1 MPGSTDILVPAEV
14 LTAFSA
20 DCLRKMGC
28 TEAVA
33 NDVAAHLVDS
43 DLVGVFSHG
52 TVRLPQYLAQQ
63 RAGAFDPSQTA
74 TLSTAEGGG
83 PLVDGNLGFGQPASR
98 IATKAAI
105 AEARGK
111 GVGIC
116 AVANVGHTGR
126 MGAFADMAA
135 EDGCLA
141 IILGG
146 GGHQEWRQ
154 VAPYGGTKGML
165 PTNPYALSIPG
176 GDRGVIGFDFATS
189 AAAGGKVLAAKSA
202 GRMLPEGQ
210 IIDCTG
216 APSVDPDDYNNGGAL
231 LPAAG
236 PKGYGMALVAEML
249 GLAIYGEAA
258 TGMNWMIVCIDLA
271 RYRGADSYRVAAEAC
286 LAEIRGSRPAPGFD
300 RVEIPGERERALK
313 AARLASGIPVPSAT
327 LDILKNTAAE
337 IGADPALLTV

>member
-1 MPGSTDILVPAEV
+1 MSTSDILVPAEG

-20 DCLRKMGC
+20 NFLRKMGC
-28 TEAVA
+28 SEAVA

-52 TVRLPQYLAQQ
+52 TVRLPQYLQQQ
-63 RAGAFDPSQTA
+63 REGLFDPTQEAVLT
-74 TLSTAEGGG
+74 TAEGGG
-83 PLVDGNLGFGQPASR
+83 PLVDGRLGFGQPASR
-98 IATKAAI
+98 LATETAI
-105 AEARGK
+105 AEAKDK
-111 GVGIC
+111 GTGVC

-135 EDGCLA
+135 EAGCLA
-141 IILGG
+141 IVLGG

-154 VAPYGGTKGML
+154 VAPFGGAKGML

-176 GDRGVIGFDFATS
+176 GDRGVVGFDFATS

-202 GRMLPEGQ
+202 GRMLPEGL
-210 IIDCTG
+210 IIDKDG

-236 PKGYGMALVAEML
+236 PKGFGMALVAEML
-249 GLAIYGEAA
+249 GLAVYGSVE
-258 TGMNWMIVCIDLA
+258 TGMNWMIVCIDLG
-271 RYRGADSYRVAAEAC
+271 RYRSADSYRAAAEAC
-286 LAEIRGSRPAPGFD
+286 LAEIRATQPATGFD
-300 RVEIPGERERALK
+300 SVEIPGERERALK
-313 AARLASGIPVPSAT
+313 AQRLGAGIPVPPAT
-327 LDILKNTAAE
+327 LELLKATATE